1 MALRNLDPEDPTPAR
16 GRRSVDGP
24 LTRAAALWRQ
34 RRILGLLVRRDL
46 KVRYADSILG
56 YVWSILDPLAMGMVY
71 WFVFAT
77 IFGGRNVGEEPY
89 ILYLMAG
96 MLPFRW
102 YQTTVTSAAGAIKGE
117 RLVRSAALPREIWIL
132 RLVFSKGA
140 EYLFSLPVLAAF
152 IIAYRKGINWEI
164 IYMIPAALIQIV
176 LSTGLALL
184 LSALGA
190 LFRDV
195 DRVMHIVMRFMF
207 YATPIIYGLNDVL
220 QNPKMPEFLKDA
232 YVINPMTGIVSLYR
246 AGLFPAELHLE
257 TVVSSVIGSVIAL
270 VVGWWVFI
278 RLEPAV
284 LKEI

>member
-1 MALRNLDPEDPTPAR
+1 MALRDLQPEDPTPAR

-24 LTRAAALWRQ
+24 LVRTAALWRK
-34 RRILGLLVRRDL
+34 RKILGLLVRRDL

-56 YVWSILDPLAMGMVY
+56 YVWSVLDPLMMAMVY

-77 IFGGRNVGEEPY
+77 IFSRNVGEEPY
-89 ILYLMAG
+89 ILYLLTG

-102 YQTTVTSAAGAIKGE
+102 YQQSVTGAAGAIKGE
-117 RLVRSAALPREIWIL
+117 RLVRSTALPREIWIL

-140 EYLFSLPVLAAF
+140 EYLFSLPVLALF
-152 IIAYRKGINWEI
+152 VIGYRKGINWEI
-164 IYMIPAALIQIV
+164 IYMIPAALIETV
-176 LSTGLALL
+176 LCIGLALL
-184 LSALGA
+184 LSSIGA

-195 DRVMHIVMRFMF
+195 DRVMHIIMQFMF
-207 YATPIIYGLNDVL
+207 YATPVIYGLNDVL
-220 QNPKMPEFLKDA
+220 DNPKMPGFLKDL
-232 YVINPMTGIVSLYR
+232 YVVNPMTGVLSLYR
-246 AGLFPAELHLE
+246 AGLFPTELHME
-257 TVVSSVIGSVIAL
+257 TVVSSVIGSIVAL